1 MKTFRRCLSLYAIVI
16 CILTG
21 TGWILTDTVWAEP
34 PMAAGGSSFN
44 GKQAYQYLRELCS
57 FGNRMSGSKGMALQ
71 QEYLEK
77 FFKELVFFKD
87 LGVEVEYQRFDTNH
101 PITKQ
106 NVPLANIIVRFHPD
120 RAERILM
127 CAHYDTRPLPEEDI
141 PRLRQSGVFVG
152 ANDGAS
158 GVAVLMELAHHV
170 KSLPDKYGLDFVFF
184 DAEELVYG
192 RRGEYFLGSEFFAED
207 YAKGDRDYEY
217 VAGVLLDMVGDSKL
231 NIYQEGHS
239 VAWADTRPIVQ
250 GIWET
255 AAREGVMEFYPR
267 VGRHIQD
274 DHLPLNRIGGI
285 PVVDIIDFEYPDQSN
300 AYWHTTNDAP
310 GKCSAESLGKVGLV
324 MLEWLRSAEE

>member
-1 MKTFRRCLSLYAIVI
+1 MRTLLRCLPLCA
-16 CILTG
+16 LTLCLSFG
-21 TGWILTDTVWAEP
+21 NVSAEP
-34 PMAAGGSSFN
+34 TISGESSFN
-44 GKQAYQYLRELCS
+44 GKQAYQYLREICS
-57 FGNRMSGSKGMALQ
+57 FGNRMSGSKGMAFQ
-71 QEYLEK
+71 QDYLEK
-77 FFKELVFFKD
+77 YFKG
-87 LGVEVEYQRFDTNH
+87 LGIDVEYQRFETTH
-101 PITKQ
+101 PITKK
-106 NVPLANIIVRFHPD
+106 NIRLANIIVRFHPT

-141 PRLRQSGVFVG
+141 PRLRQTGVFVG

-158 GVAVLMELAHHV
+158 GVAVLMELAQHV

-192 RRGEYFLGSEFFAED
+192 RRGEYFLGSTYFAKD
-207 YAKGDRDYEY
+207 YAEGNRDYEY

-239 VAWADTRPIVQ
+239 VAWANTRPIVQ

-255 AAREGVMEFYPR
+255 AARVGVIEFYPR

-285 PVVDIIDFEYPDQSN
+285 PVVDIIDFEYPDPSN

-310 GKCSAESLGKVGLV
+310 GKCSAESLGKVGMV
-324 MLEWLRSAEE
+324 MLEWLRSAED